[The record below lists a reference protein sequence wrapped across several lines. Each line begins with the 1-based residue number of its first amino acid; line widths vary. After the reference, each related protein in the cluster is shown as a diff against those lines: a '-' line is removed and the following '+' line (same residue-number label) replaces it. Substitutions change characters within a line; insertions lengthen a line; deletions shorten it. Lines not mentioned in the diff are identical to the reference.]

1 MSWIGWVL
9 IIVLTL
15 LFVLFAF
22 EVFMVFWDQSPWYR
36 DDSRNHRRGKKNV

>member
-1 MSWIGWVL
+1 MSWIGWAL

-36 DDSRNHRRGKKNV
+36 DDSSKRKRRKQ